1 MPGPASFPAFGS
13 MGKILSN
20 PAVTTGMNAV
30 VPGSG
35 VVAGLAGAL
44 LNSGGS
50 NGNSGGS
57 GNMLNTDVG
66 GGTMLGIGALKN
78 LQANRQQK
86 QANAMFP
93 ATEDPEMRML
103 ANDYRR
109 RRRAFM
115 TGTANYAEMANQRA
129 MAKQGINAAFNAGGG
144 ATGLNRMQQILG
156 QAMLGGKQAGMQG
169 EMFYTQQYGDTIN
182 KLAQTRLEKALLRY
196 NTAQA
201 KAAQTKTDANR
212 MTYGGLARVLG
223 TGNPYS
229 PNTGGVPSINVNTQE
244 ETQDE
249 SQA

>member
-1 MPGPASFPAFGS
+1 M
-13 MGKILSN
+13 
-20 PAVTTGMNAV
+20 
-30 VPGSG
+30 
-35 VVAGLAGAL
+35 
-44 LNSGGS
+44 
-50 NGNSGGS
+50 
-57 GNMLNTDVG
+57 
-66 GGTMLGIGALKN
+66 
-78 LQANRQQK
+78 
-86 QANAMFP
+86 
-93 ATEDPEMRML
+93 EDPEMRML

-144 ATGLNRMQQILG
+144 ATGLNRMQQMLG

-229 PNTGGVPSINVNTQE
+229 PNTGTIPSMTGTQAINYGSQKNNQQYTEVSDTEYENNPYVST
-244 ETQDE
+244 E
-249 SQA
+249 SSYNGTEVTR